1 MTETDDL
8 MEEATYIQR
17 IFLNATKMR
26 KALQKRA
33 ITKMANGEDV
43 KIMLEIIQMTKR
55 EDEDE

>member
-1 MTETDDL
+1 MSETEDL

-33 ITKMANGEDV
+33 ITKMARGEDV
-43 KIMLEIIQMTKR
+43 KQMLEIIQMTKK
-55 EDEDE
+55 DEDDE